1 MKKYKIYILLGL
13 ILELILIGLI
23 VFLLWD
29 KIAYRVSF
37 FANKPLCNLRED
49 RALHIGNF
57 VFPLC
62 FRCMFIFIFFI
73 SSFILFIK
81 KKVKFNKML
90 FLISFLILI
99 PMIIDGSVQ
108 TFLSVE
114 STNLRRSIT
123 GSLFGLG
130 LGYICYYLSFLF
142 LKK

>member
-57 VFPLC
+57 VFTLC